1 MLFAAHPWVS
11 YVSCFHSTVERRVDA
26 SETISLAFLV
36 LLEQLPP
43 VERVVFLL
51 REVFEYDYAEIASF
65 LGKSEAACRQAF
77 SHHVRT
83 FAKRL
88 KTATSN

>member
-1 MLFAAHPWVS
+1 
-11 YVSCFHSTVERRVDA
+11 
-26 SETISLAFLV
+26 
-36 LLEQLPP
+36 LEQLPP
-43 VERVVFLL
+43 VERAVFLL

>member
-1 MLFAAHPWVS
+1 
-11 YVSCFHSTVERRVDA
+11 
-26 SETISLAFLV
+26 
-36 LLEQLPP
+36 LEQLPP
-43 VERVVFLL
+43 VERAVFLL

-65 LGKSEAACRQAF
+65 LGKNEAACRQAF
-77 SHHVRT
+77 SHQVRT

>member
-1 MLFAAHPWVS
+1 
-11 YVSCFHSTVERRVDA
+11 
-26 SETISLAFLV
+26 
-36 LLEQLPP
+36 LEQLPP
-43 VERVVFLL
+43 VERAVFQL

-88 KTATSN
+88 KTATSNESWSYSGRMPSLALTSSLEK

>member
-1 MLFAAHPWVS
+1 
-11 YVSCFHSTVERRVDA
+11 
-26 SETISLAFLV
+26 
-36 LLEQLPP
+36 LEQLPP
-43 VERVVFLL
+43 VERAVFLL

-77 SHHVRT
+77 SHQVRT